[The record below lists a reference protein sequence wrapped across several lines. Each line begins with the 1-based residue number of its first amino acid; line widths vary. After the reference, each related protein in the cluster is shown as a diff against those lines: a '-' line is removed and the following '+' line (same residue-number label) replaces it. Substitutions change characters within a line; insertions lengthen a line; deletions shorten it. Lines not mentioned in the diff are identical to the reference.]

1 MPWPS
6 HKHPMDQPILVDSSV
21 YIRLM
26 RQRLDP
32 VAVLFEYYDSVNLV
46 TCGMVRLEVLRG
58 MREPRASKR
67 LEDFMAVMQYVP
79 TDERLWREATEL
91 AWKIDRAGATIQA
104 TDALIAA
111 SALRRGASV
120 LTLDSD
126 FKRVPGLH
134 TITLPDHLNP

>member
-1 MPWPS
+1 
-6 HKHPMDQPILVDSSV
+6 
-21 YIRLM
+21 M

-32 VAVLFEYYDSVNLV
+32 VAVLFEHYDTVNLM

-58 MREPRASKR
+58 VKNPRLRER
-67 LEDFMAVMQYVP
+67 LEEFMSVMQYVS
-79 TDERLWREATEL
+79 TDEKLWREATAL
-91 AWKIDRAGATIQA
+91 ASQSDRLGEPIQA

-111 SALRRGASV
+111 AALSKSASV

-134 TITLPDHLNP
+134 VLSLPPGLAS

>member
-1 MPWPS
+1 
-6 HKHPMDQPILVDSSV
+6 MDLPILVDSSV
-21 YIRLM
+21 YIRLL

-32 VAVLFEYYDSVNLV
+32 VTVLFEHYDSVNLV
-46 TCGMVRLEVLRG
+46 TCDMVQIEVLRG
-58 MREPRASKR
+58 MREPRARKR
-67 LEDFMAVMQYVP
+67 LADFMAVMQYVP
-79 TDERLWREATEL
+79 TDERLWREATDL
-91 AWKIDRAGATIQA
+91 AWRIDRAGETIQA

-134 TITLPDHLNP
+134 TLALPDHLDP

>member
-1 MPWPS
+1 
-6 HKHPMDQPILVDSSV
+6 MDLPILVDSSV

-32 VAVLFEYYDSVNLV
+32 AAALFEHYDTVNLV

-58 MREPRASKR
+58 MREPRARQR
-67 LEDFMAVMQYVP
+67 LEAFMAVMQYVP
-79 TDERLWREATEL
+79 TDERLWSEATDL
-91 AWKIDRAGATIQA
+91 AWRIDRAGRTIQA

-111 SALRRGASV
+111 AALRLGASV

-126 FKRVPGLH
+126 FRRVPGLH
-134 TITLPDHLNP
+134 VLDLPEHLR

>member
-1 MPWPS
+1 
-6 HKHPMDQPILVDSSV
+6 MDLPILVDSSV

-32 VAVLFEYYDSVNLV
+32 AAALFEHYDTVNLV
-46 TCGMVRLEVLRG
+46 TCGMVQLEVLRG
-58 MREPRASKR
+58 VRELKARER
-67 LEDFMAVMQYVP
+67 LRDFMAVMQFVP
-79 TDERLWREATEL
+79 TDERLWREATDL
-91 AWKIDRAGATIQA
+91 AWRVDRLGATIQA

-111 SALRRGASV
+111 SALRKGASV

-134 TITLPDHLNP
+134 VLSLPPHLDRP